1 MKKEY
6 LSTWNGSSVRW
17 SLKLFMFLH
26 LDPLLELVVVYDI
39 LVCGAALGESVQ
51 VVHVLHVAPQVAV
64 LGGHAER
71 VDKERA

>member
-1 MKKEY
+1 
-6 LSTWNGSSVRW
+6 
-17 SLKLFMFLH
+17 MFLH